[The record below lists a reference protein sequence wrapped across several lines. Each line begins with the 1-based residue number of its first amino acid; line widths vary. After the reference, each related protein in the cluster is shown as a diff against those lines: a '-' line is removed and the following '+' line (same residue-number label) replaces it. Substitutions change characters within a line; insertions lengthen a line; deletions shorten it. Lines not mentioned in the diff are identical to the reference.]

1 MFWFFAVISYVDL
14 YATLKNYSLL
24 TTQILTEFN
33 KKKKIETTRA
43 IGGINDT
50 TGCFAEHAGFIEL
63 LSLIWPCQNKT
74 KISPIYFITIKRRRD
89 RKGVSVHAINDNV
102 L

>member
-1 MFWFFAVISYVDL
+1 MK
-14 YATLKNYSLL
+14 KN
-24 TTQILTEFN
+24 
-33 KKKKIETTRA
+33 IETTRA

-74 KISPIYFITIKRRRD
+74 KIPPFILLR
-89 RKGVSVHAINDNV
+89 
-102 L
+102 

>member
-1 MFWFFAVISYVDL
+1 MVFCCNFICRFVCYIKKL
-14 YATLKNYSLL
+14 LLL
-24 TTQILTEFN
+24 TTQILIEFN
-33 KKKKIETTRA
+33 KKKIETTRA

-50 TGCFAEHAGFIEL
+50 TGCFAEQAGFIEL

-89 RKGVSVHAINDNV
+89 RKGVSVHAINDNI